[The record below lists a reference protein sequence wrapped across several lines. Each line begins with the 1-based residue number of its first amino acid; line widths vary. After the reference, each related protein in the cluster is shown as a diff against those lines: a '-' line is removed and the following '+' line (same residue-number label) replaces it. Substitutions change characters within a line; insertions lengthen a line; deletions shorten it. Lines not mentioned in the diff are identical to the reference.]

1 MREFADYVADLAAD
15 YPNLSEVFGQ
25 SDSVENVLDWM
36 QQRDLPSG
44 AVDLIGQDEFSYD
57 FLIRLDAE
65 ERWLVFG
72 VN

>member
-1 MREFADYVADLAAD
+1 MREFADYVATLRAEHPELAAI
-15 YPNLSEVFGQ
+15 FGR

-36 QQRDLPSG
+36 QAQNPAVG

-57 FLIRLDAE
+57 FLISLE
-65 ERWLVFG
+65 ECRWLVFG